1 MEAHQFAKTLIHT
14 RQHISPKRLGLPGP
28 NVSQISEI
36 LDAAGAAPDHGL
48 TTPWHFYLLSD
59 QKRAELGEVFA
70 NNLISRDPN
79 ASHEEVNEARGK
91 AFRAPLLILATAR
104 LFNDENRIPTQE
116 KMISAGCAIQNILLT
131 AQSLGFGAGLS
142 SGKALYSKELK
153 NLFNLKDK
161 EEPLCFITIGTVTTH
176 KIGRIRPTHSSYTT
190 TS

>member
-28 NVSQISEI
+28 NESQISEI

-70 NNLISRDPN
+70 SNLVSRDPK
-79 ASHEEVNEARGK
+79 ASYEEVNEARGK

-104 LFNDENRIPTQE
+104 LFDDENRIPTQE

-131 AQSLGFGAGLS
+131 AHSLGFGAGLS

-153 NLFNLKDK
+153 NLFHLTDQ
-161 EEPLCFITIGTVTTH
+161 EEALCFISIGTVTTH
-176 KIGRIRPTHSSYTT
+176 KIGRIRLTHSYYTT
-190 TS
+190 IS

>member
-1 MEAHQFAKTLIHT
+1 MEAHQFANTLIHT

-28 NVSQISEI
+28 NASQISEI

-59 QKRAELGEVFA
+59 QKRAELGDVFA

-116 KMISAGCAIQNILLT
+116 KMISAGCAIQNILLN
-131 AQSLGFGAGLS
+131 AHSLGFGAGLS
-142 SGKALYSKELK
+142 IGKALYSNELK
-153 NLFNLKDK
+153 NLFNLKAQ
-161 EEPLCFITIGTVTTH
+161 EEPLCFISIGTVTNH
-176 KIGRIRPTHSSYTT
+176 KTGRIRPTHSSYTT